1 MPLLRSQRCLIPTDR
16 EWFVNERGVASL
28 SHPITIRRRYRGF
41 TSLWPRRDSKV
52 STPLLR
58 TRQNGLCSRPVF
70 RISSLTAPL
79 ASSCLLAR
87 NRGSLSMIKRDRSL
101 NLSFTLVLPKFLSSI
116 EENRSGNARAE
127 IDRPCCRFESR
138 SSAEGE
144 AIDFA
149 SIGSESWRESWI
161 RVVKRVRW
169 VVEVLRGEGDS
180 SPSRGLEDFASS
192 PPWRIAIGGC

>member
-87 NRGSLSMIKRDRSL
+87 NRGSLSMIKSDRSL
-101 NLSFTLVLPKFLSSI
+101 LTSRLPKFLPSI
-116 EENRSGNARAE
+116 EENRSGNARVRAE
-127 IDRPCCRFESR
+127 IDRSTVADSNRDPRRRGRR
-138 SSAEGE
+138 SISLRLGARVGE
-144 AIDFA
+144 
-149 SIGSESWRESWI
+149 
-161 RVVKRVRW
+161 RV
-169 VVEVLRGEGDS
+169 G
-180 SPSRGLEDFASS
+180 
-192 PPWRIAIGGC
+192 

>member
-101 NLSFTLVLPKFLSSI
+101 NLSFKFLASI
-116 EENRSGNARAE
+116 EENRSGNARIRAE
-127 IDRPCCRFESR
+127 IDRSTVADSNRDPRRRGRR
-138 SSAEGE
+138 SISLRSGARVGE
-144 AIDFA
+144 
-149 SIGSESWRESWI
+149 
-161 RVVKRVRW
+161 RV
-169 VVEVLRGEGDS
+169 G
-180 SPSRGLEDFASS
+180 
-192 PPWRIAIGGC
+192 

>member
-1 MPLLRSQRCLIPTDR
+1 MLRLQRCLIPTDR

-41 TSLWPRRDSKV
+41 TSLWPRRDNKV

-58 TRQNGLCSRPVF
+58 TRQNGLCSGPVF

-79 ASSCLLAR
+79 ASSCETHSLPIV
-87 NRGSLSMIKRDRSL
+87 NKNGSIIDPFLTSRSNFYPRSRIKGNAKRRSIDRSL
-101 NLSFTLVLPKFLSSI
+101 TDW
-116 EENRSGNARAE
+116 NR
-127 IDRPCCRFESR
+127 
-138 SSAEGE
+138 EGS

-149 SIGSESWRESWI
+149 WIESYLERELDKGGEESLSGGGSFTGGR
-161 RVVKRVRW
+161 
-169 VVEVLRGEGDS
+169 EGDS
-180 SPSRGLEDFASS
+180 SPGRGLEDFASS

>member
-101 NLSFTLVLPKFLSSI
+101 NLSFTQIFTLDRRKSI
-116 EENRSGNARAE
+116 GQRSRPRGNRSTVLQIRIE
-127 IDRPCCRFESR
+127 ILGGGGGDRFRFDRERELERELDKGGEES
-138 SSAEGE
+138 SLGG
-144 AIDFA
+144 
-149 SIGSESWRESWI
+149 GS
-161 RVVKRVRW
+161 
-169 VVEVLRGEGDS
+169 
-180 SPSRGLEDFASS
+180 FT
-192 PPWRIAIGGC
+192 GGGGFLA

>member
-101 NLSFTLVLPKFLSSI
+101 NLSFTQIFTLDRRKSI
-116 EENRSGNARAE
+116 GQRSRPRGNRSTLR
-127 IDRPCCRFESR
+127 CRFESR